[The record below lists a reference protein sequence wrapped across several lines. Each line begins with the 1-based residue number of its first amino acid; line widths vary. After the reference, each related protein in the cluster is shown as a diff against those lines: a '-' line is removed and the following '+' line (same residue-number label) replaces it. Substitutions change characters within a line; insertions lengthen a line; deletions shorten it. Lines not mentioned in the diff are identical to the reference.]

1 MYMKK
6 SLLFSLIAASAL
18 FSQDIE
24 LQSVTVDASV
34 INDVAQNAKV
44 SADLSEV
51 LTKESPAVDMSRRS
65 GIANDVIIRG
75 LKRDNIS
82 VSMDGAK
89 VYGACPNRMD
99 PPVSHV
105 LSNNIQ
111 SLEVVEGP
119 YDVSEYGTLGGGVK
133 IKTLEPQ
140 KGWHGNVSFGGGSWN
155 YKKLSGMF
163 TGGDDLIRV
172 LVAGSSEESDQYED
186 GNGDTL
192 ARQIDKKADM
202 KYRYASMYHD
212 MQAYTKRSFMTK
224 VAVNPFEHQE
234 LRLSYTANRSLDVL
248 YPNSPM
254 DALYDDSDIYNIEYE
269 IKQIAPWYKSAVL
282 QYYST
287 KVDHPMANYYRK
299 AAQKMKMLNHMYSSM
314 DAVRLKNRF
323 DFGGV
328 NTDLGLEYGKR
339 NWDGEYTIK
348 MANMPMAKHLNSLDD
363 VDTKNY
369 SAYVKLAKKIA
380 AWDLSAG
387 MRYDKSDITPKSN
400 KTLPTNSYDSFGANV
415 FVYYSLNDTNRLF
428 FGVGQAQRVPDAREL
443 YFKNKDGSLAG
454 TPNLDQVSN
463 READIG
469 YKYEGE
475 DIDFKIKGFYSDL
488 KNYIYINSSKTTNI
502 FENVDAYIY
511 GGELQGSYYLSD
523 AFTIEAQAAYKR
535 GQKKRALE
543 GQSDKDLADIA
554 PLEGRLGIVWD
565 YAARSYARLDLSARD
580 RWRDYDADNGEQAI
594 SAWSVLDFKLKH
606 NFKKGIDMTIGVNNI
621 FDTTYVRSNT
631 YKDLTLVTTGGGEVV
646 MLNEPGR
653 YIYTNFELSF

>member
-6 SLLFSLIAASAL
+6 GLLLSLFATSAL
-18 FSQDIE
+18 LAQDVE
-24 LQSVTVDASV
+24 LQSVEVDASV

-51 LTKESPAVDMSRRS
+51 LTSESPAIDMSRRS
-65 GIANDVIIRG
+65 GIANDIIIRG

-111 SLEVVEGP
+111 SVEVIEGP
-119 YDVSEYGTLGGGVK
+119 YDVTEYGNLGGGVK
-133 IKTLEPQ
+133 IKTLDPK

-155 YKKLSGMF
+155 YKKLSAMF
-163 TGGDDLIRV
+163 TGGDDFMRV
-172 LVAGSSEESDQYED
+172 LVAGSTEDSDQYKD

-192 ARQIDKKADM
+192 AEQVDKNAIA
-202 KYRYASMYHD
+202 KYHYTPMYHD

-224 VAVNPFEHQE
+224 LAINPFENHE
-234 LRLSYTANRSLDVL
+234 LRLAYTANRSIDVL

-254 DALYDDSDIYNIEYE
+254 DALYDNSDIYNVEYE
-269 IKQIAPWYKSAVL
+269 IKRIAPWYKSATL
-282 QYYST
+282 QYYKT
-287 KVDHPMANYYRK
+287 TVDHPMANYYRK
-299 AAQKMKMLNHMYSSM
+299 SAMMMKTLNHMYSSM
-314 DAVRLKNRF
+314 DAFRLKNRF
-323 DFGGV
+323 AFAGVQSDF
-328 NTDLGLEYGKR
+328 GLEYGKR
-339 NWDGEYTIK
+339 NWDGTYTINTNQLK
-348 MANMPMAKHLNSLDD
+348 SIDD

-369 SAYVKLAKKIA
+369 SAYLKVAKKFDR
-380 AWDLSAG
+380 WDVSAG
-387 MRYDKSDITPKSN
+387 ARYDKSKIHPQTDT
-400 KTLPTNSYDSFGANV
+400 TLPDNDYNSFGANI
-415 FVYYSLNDTNRLF
+415 FANFALNDANKIF

-454 TPNLDQVSN
+454 TPTLDQVTN

-469 YKYEGE
+469 YKYEG
-475 DIDFKIKGFYSDL
+475 DDVDLKIKTFYSDL
-488 KNYIYINSSKTTNI
+488 KNYIYINSSKTNNI

-511 GGELQGSYYLSD
+511 GGELKGSYY
-523 AFTIEAQAAYKR
+523 FTDEFTLEAQAAYKR
-535 GQKKRALE
+535 GQKKHALP

-554 PLEGRLGIVWD
+554 PLEGRAGIVWD
-565 YAARSYARLDLSARD
+565 YKARSYARLDVTARD
-580 RWRDYDADNGEQAI
+580 RWKNYDADNGEQEI
-594 SAWSVLDFKLKH
+594 SGWGVVDFKLKH
-606 NFKKGIDMTIGVNNI
+606 NFKKGIDMTVGVNNI
-621 FDTTYVRSNT
+621 LDKTYVRSNT
-631 YKDLTLVTTGGGEVV
+631 YKDLTLVTTGGGEAV

>member
-1 MYMKK
+1 MKK
-6 SLLFSLIAASAL
+6 SLLLSLIAASAL
-18 FSQDIE
+18 FSQDVE
-24 LQSVTVDASV
+24 LKSVEVDASV

-51 LTKESPAVDMSRRS
+51 LTNETPAVDMSRRS

-105 LSNNIQ
+105 LSNNIK
-111 SLEVVEGP
+111 SVEVIEGP
-119 YDVSEYGTLGGGVK
+119 YDVTEYGNLGGGVK
-133 IKTLEPQ
+133 IKTIDPQ
-140 KGWHGNVSFGGGSWN
+140 KGWHGDVSFGGGSWN

-163 TGGDDLIRV
+163 TGGDDFMRI
-172 LVAGSSEESDQYED
+172 LVAGSTEDSDQYKD

-192 ARQIDKKADM
+192 AEQVDKNAAL
-202 KYRYASMYHD
+202 KYHYAPKYHD

-224 VAVNPFEHQE
+224 LAINPVENQE
-234 LRLSYTANRSLDVL
+234 LRFSYTANRSIDVL

-254 DALYDDSDIYNIEYE
+254 DAPYDDSDIYNIEYE
-269 IKQIAPWYKSAVL
+269 ITRIAPWYKSATL

-299 AAQKMKMLNHMYSSM
+299 SAMMMKMLNHMYSSM

-323 DFGGV
+323 DFDGV
-328 NTDLGLEYGKR
+328 QTDFGLEYGKR
-339 NWDGEYTIK
+339 NWDGLYTINTNSRK
-348 MANMPMAKHLNSLDD
+348 SLDD

-369 SAYVKLAKKIA
+369 SAYLKVAKKIN
-380 AWDLSAG
+380 AWELSAG
-387 MRYDKSDITPKSN
+387 ARYDKSKIHPQTDAA
-400 KTLPTNSYDSFGANV
+400 LPDNDYNSFGANI
-415 FVYYSLNDTNRLF
+415 FANFALNDTNKIF

-454 TPNLDQVSN
+454 TPTLDQVSN

-469 YKYEGE
+469 YKFEGE
-475 DIDFKIKGFYSDL
+475 NVDLKIKAFYSDL
-488 KNYIYINSSKTTNI
+488 KNYIYINSSKMTNK
-502 FENVDAYIY
+502 FENVDATIY
-511 GGELQGSYYLSD
+511 GGELKGSYYLSD
-523 AFTIEAQAAYKR
+523 EFTLEAQAAYKR
-535 GQKKRALE
+535 GQKKDALS

-554 PLEGRLGIVWD
+554 PLEGKAGIVWD
-565 YAARSYARLDLSARD
+565 YKARSYARLDVTARD
-580 RWRDYDADNGEQAI
+580 KWKNYDADNGEQSI
-594 SAWSVLDFKLKH
+594 SGWGVVDFKLKH
-606 NFKKGIDMTIGVNNI
+606 NFKKGIDMTVGVNNI
-621 FDTTYVRSNT
+621 LDKTYVRSNT

-646 MLNEPGR
+646 LLNEPGR
-653 YIYTNFELSF
+653 YIYTNFELRF